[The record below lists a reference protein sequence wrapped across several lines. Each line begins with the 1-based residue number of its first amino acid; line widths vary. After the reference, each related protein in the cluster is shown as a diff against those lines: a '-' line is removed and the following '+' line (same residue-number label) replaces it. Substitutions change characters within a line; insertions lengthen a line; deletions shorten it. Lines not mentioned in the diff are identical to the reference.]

1 MSCAPQP
8 LPVTTRPGRPRL
20 LAADFGGGSLAE
32 HLDPPGEAVSWLL
45 GGSRNFA
52 EADPSRSETVRGVAE
67 AAASSSMRSCVDRRG
82 RGPRGPQCPWRQDCR
97 DPGRAFWLQAS
108 AATPTGRAPPTIVWR
123 ATCPPIKV
131 AGRACE
137 PGRQSLTRKSAE
149 GFCPLLHLE
158 CTAPCGRQGA
168 AAKGPTRGCG
178 RAGGDGPFVNS
189 TAAGKPR
196 KTTRGPISAE
206 EPRSATAALPRANIY
221 GPGGTR
227 APAQHVTRA

>member
-45 GGSRNFA
+45 GGGRSLA
-52 EADPSRSETVRGVAE
+52 EADPSRSETVRVGC
-67 AAASSSMRSCVDRRG
+67 RSGGLVVDAKLRRWEG
-82 RGPRGPQCPWRQDCR
+82 REPRGPPCPWRQDCG

-108 AATPTGRAPPTIVWR
+108 AATPTGRAPPPIAWR
-123 ATCPPIKV
+123 ATCLPPPIKV
-131 AGRACE
+131 AGRACA
-137 PGRQSLTRKSAE
+137 PGRQSLARKSAE

-158 CTAPCGRQGA
+158 CTAPCGRQGV
-168 AAKGPTRGCG
+168 AAKGPMRGCG
-178 RAGGDGPFVNS
+178 RADGDGPFVNS

-196 KTTRGPISAE
+196 KTTPGPISA
-206 EPRSATAALPRANIY
+206 
-221 GPGGTR
+221 
-227 APAQHVTRA
+227 